1 LNSRRSAR
9 LLEASDKH
17 KEEPPVIDHLDFAAG
32 PAVLASVLAVGLF
45 PVILAVL
52 SRLPGLRD
60 RNALQFLASSG
71 AVVGLWGIALHAH
84 SGPAATG
91 VELATSFMILAGALL
106 AYLEAWAILSR
117 GYTLGLLLTLFR
129 GKLPMTDAELS
140 ANYRQGQGLGWIM
153 RHRLGGLLSTRL
165 VRRQGDLVALT
176 LFGLVIARL
185 YRAAIAFLG
194 LKVTG

>member
-1 LNSRRSAR
+1 
-9 LLEASDKH
+9 
-17 KEEPPVIDHLDFAAG
+17 VIGHLDFAAG
-32 PAVLASVLAVGLF
+32 PAVLASLLAAGLF

-60 RNALQFLASSG
+60 RNALQFLASSV
-71 AVVGLWGIALHAH
+71 AAIGLWGIALHAH
-84 SGPAATG
+84 GGQAATAA
-91 VELATSFMILAGALL
+91 ELVTSFMILAGALL
-106 AYLEAWAILSR
+106 VYLEAWALLSR

-153 RHRLGGLLSTRL
+153 HHRLGGLLSARL
-165 VRRQGDLVALT
+165 VRREGDLVALT
-176 LFGLVIARL
+176 FFGLVIARL